1 MDLTDEARAVYRKRA
16 WNKMKKY
23 VTTWGN
29 AISIAD
35 RRPENYAKDLTLRYP
50 IRPMFDGDRL
60 KITFD
65 NFCGTEP
72 VTISGA
78 FVADS
83 ADSGRDIVE

>member
-1 MDLTDEARAVYRKRA
+1 
-16 WNKMKKY
+16 MKKY

-50 IRPMFDGDRL
+50 IRPMFDGERL
-60 KITFD
+60 KITLD

-72 VTISGA
+72 VTVSCVY
-78 FVADS
+78 VAYS
-83 ADSGRDIVE
+83 ADS